1 MEVKLFVSARP
12 QWLTRMMYIENSA
25 GYITVSIIE
34 RYITKNKIKIVI
46 KNISHTLRKDFFMCG
61 IIGYN
66 GTKKCVPI
74 LIGALEAL
82 EYRGYDSA
90 GIAYIK
96 NGNIEIKKEKGKI
109 KNLKDTLD
117 MDVNANIGIGHTRWA
132 THGEANNINAH
143 PHKNGKVTLVHN
155 GIIENYIE
163 IKKDLKKEGYKFTS
177 ETDTEVAAALL
188 DKLYRKNNDMVKSLH
203 EASKIIRGSYAFVV
217 LIDGDDSIYASRC
230 ASPMIAAIGDDG
242 YYVAS
247 DVPAILAY
255 TNKYMLLDD
264 YDIVKL
270 SKDGI
275 KIYDKNL
282 NKVNK
287 EIKVFEGSLDAATKG
302 GYEHFML
309 KEINEQDKVFKDTVN
324 YYFDG
329 SIESLEKSF
338 KYLKSFKKIDIV
350 ACGSAYHT
358 GVVEYLIENYA
369 NIPVNVEVASEYR
382 YKKCFYDKETL
393 VILVSQSGETAD
405 TLAALRKAKEDG
417 ITTMAIVNVVGS
429 SIAREADYVTY
440 IKAGFEVAV
449 ATTKAYL
456 AQLAI
461 FSLIALYLGYENKNI
476 NKDEFNE
483 LVKEYNNL
491 PALIKDTINN
501 DNYSTI
507 ADKIYDKKQIFFI
520 GRGIDYALSLEA
532 SLKLKEISYI
542 NSVAYQAG
550 ELKHGTISLIE
561 KDTPVIAIST
571 DDSLREKTISNI
583 KEVKARGAYVVY
595 VTNETPQEEFY
606 DDIIVIRK
614 IHPILQSILTII
626 PLQLLSYKVAKDN
639 GCDIDKPRNLA
650 KSVTVE

>member
-1 MEVKLFVSARP
+1 
-12 QWLTRMMYIENSA
+12 
-25 GYITVSIIE
+25 
-34 RYITKNKIKIVI
+34 
-46 KNISHTLRKDFFMCG
+46 MCG

-66 GTKKCVPI
+66 GTKKCVPK

-90 GIAYIK
+90 GVAYVK
-96 NGNIEIKKEKGKI
+96 NGNVEIKKEKGKI

-117 MDVNANIGIGHTRWA
+117 MDVDAYTGIGHTRWA

-163 IKKDLKKEGYKFTS
+163 IKEDLKKKGYKFLS
-177 ETDTEVAAALL
+177 ETDSEVASALL
-188 DKLYRKNNDMVKSLH
+188 DELYSKNSDMVKSLH

-217 LIDGDDSIYASRC
+217 LVDGDDNIYASRS
-230 ASPMIAAIGDDG
+230 ASPMIVAIGNDG

-270 SKDGI
+270 SKDKI
-275 KIYDKNL
+275 EIYDKDL
-282 NKVNK
+282 NEIEK
-287 EIKVFEGSLDAATKG
+287 EIKVFEGSMDAATKG
-302 GYEHFML
+302 GFEHFML

-329 SIESLEKSF
+329 TIKSLEKSF
-338 KYLKSFKKIDIV
+338 SYLKNFKKIDIV

-358 GVVEYLIENYA
+358 GVVGKYLIENYA

-382 YKKCFYDKETL
+382 YKKCFYDKDTL

-405 TLAALRKAKEDG
+405 TLAALRKAKVDG

-440 IKAGFEVAV
+440 IKAGFEIAV

-461 FSLIALYLGYENKNI
+461 FSLIALYLGYENKFI
-476 NKDEFNE
+476 NENEFNE

-491 PALIKDTINN
+491 PTLIKETINN

-595 VTNETPQEEFY
+595 ITNEIPQEKFY
-606 DDIIVIRK
+606 DDIITIKK
-614 IHPILQSILTII
+614 IHPILESILTII

>member
-1 MEVKLFVSARP
+1 
-12 QWLTRMMYIENSA
+12 
-25 GYITVSIIE
+25 
-34 RYITKNKIKIVI
+34 
-46 KNISHTLRKDFFMCG
+46 MCG

-66 GTKKCVPI
+66 GTKKCVPK

-96 NGNIEIKKEKGKI
+96 KGNIEIKKEKGKI

-117 MDVNANIGIGHTRWA
+117 MDVDAYIGIGHTRWA
-132 THGEANNINAH
+132 THGEANKINAH

-163 IKKDLKKEGYKFTS
+163 IKEDLKNKGYKFTS

-188 DKLYRKNNDMVKSLH
+188 DELYSKNEDMVKSLH
-203 EASKIIRGSYAFVV
+203 EASKIIRGSYALVILV
-217 LIDGDDSIYASRC
+217 DGDDSVYASRC
-230 ASPMIAAIGDDG
+230 ASPMIAAFGDDG
-242 YYVAS
+242 FYVAS

-270 SKDGI
+270 SKDKI
-275 KIYDKNL
+275 EIYDKDL
-282 NKVNK
+282 NKINK
-287 EIKVFEGSLDAATKG
+287 EIKVFEGSMDAATKG
-302 GYEHFML
+302 GFEHFML

-329 SIESLEKSF
+329 TFASLEKSF
-338 KYLKSFKKIDIV
+338 GYLKNFKKIDIV

-358 GVVEYLIENYA
+358 GVVGKYLIENYA

-382 YKKCFYDKETL
+382 YKKCFYDKNTL

-405 TLAALRKAKEDG
+405 TLAALRKAKEDK

-440 IKAGFEVAV
+440 IKAGFEIAV

-461 FSLIALYLGYENKNI
+461 FSLIALYLGYENKTI
-476 NKDEFNE
+476 KEKEFNE
-483 LVKEYNNL
+483 IANEYNNL
-491 PALIKDTINN
+491 PALIKETINN
-501 DNYSTI
+501 DNYSAI

-571 DDSLREKTISNI
+571 DGTLREKTISNI

-595 VTNETPQEEFY
+595 VTNEESQEKFY
-606 DDIIVIRK
+606 DDIITIKK
-614 IHPILQSILTII
+614 IHPILESILAII
-626 PLQLLSYKVAKDN
+626 PLQLLSYKVATNN